1 MSHIVLDPES
11 WEAVEAGAEACV
23 EQWLAAEGDHV
34 HAGQV
39 LGRARLLHALV
50 DIPTPHEGD
59 AAGPRSRAVDRRS
72 IPRRGD
78 TLRVPHQLARWPDAV
93 GRLPLLP
100 RAAPEGTQRGPPPP
114 SGCQDKGTLS

>member
-50 DIPTPHEGD
+50 DIPTPHAGVLEEIVV
-59 AAGPRSRAVDRRS
+59 AAGERFAPRAV
-72 IPRRGD
+72 
-78 TLRVPHQLARWPDAV
+78 LARV
-93 GRLPLLP
+93 
-100 RAAPEGTQRGPPPP
+100 AAA
-114 SGCQDKGTLS
+114 

>member
-50 DIPTPHEGD
+50 DIPTPHAGVLEEIVV
-59 AAGPRSRAVDRRS
+59 AAGERFAPGAV
-72 IPRRGD
+72 
-78 TLRVPHQLARWPDAV
+78 LARPVEGA
-93 GRLPLLP
+93 RIFLHH
-100 RAAPEGTQRGPPPP
+100 ATQSAP
-114 SGCQDKGTLS
+114 SLS

>member
-1 MSHIVLDPES
+1 MLTLLTFLACTKGDEEPPSHYNLPPSIAAVRLDPES

-50 DIPTPHEGD
+50 DIPTPHAGVLEEIVV
-59 AAGPRSRAVDRRS
+59 AAGERFAPGAV
-72 IPRRGD
+72 
-78 TLRVPHQLARWPDAV
+78 LARVAAV
-93 GRLPLLP
+93 
-100 RAAPEGTQRGPPPP
+100 
-114 SGCQDKGTLS
+114 